1 MDPQYARMPDTY
13 AAQAY
18 LVCQPFVDPQR
29 IKLMGWSHGGW
40 TPLYAVDFIYLTGF
54 HVTPFQAAIAFYPW
68 CIPTTAVGSLCRD
81 VPGLLHTSPRPTGA

>member
-1 MDPQYARMPDTY
+1 MPDTY

-18 LVCQPFVDPQR
+18 LVSQPFVDTQR
-29 IKLMGWSHGGW
+29 IRLMGWCHGGW
-40 TPLYAVDFIYLTGF
+40 TTLYAIDFIYLTGL
-54 HVTPFQAAIAFYPW
+54 HVKPFRAAIAFYSW